1 MRAPDCVNGDIRAAE
16 RAGFRG
22 RGGGLILFLMDELG
36 LCRRHELDNEEN
48 CERYYKKVEHG
59 LNEIAVVER
68 RKAGLG
74 RERGGSHHSGIKARL
89 VAENDEHVLET
100 AAACDEADERHD
112 EVGDERG
119 DDLAERAADNNADGH
134 VNDVAF

>member
-1 MRAPDCVNGDIRAAE
+1 MRAPDRINGDIRAAE
-16 RAGFRG
+16 RAGLRG
-22 RGGGLILFLMDELG
+22 RGGGLLLFLMDELG
-36 LCRRHELDNEEN
+36 LCRCHELDNEEDR
-48 CERYYKKVEHG
+48 ERDYEEVEHG
-59 LNEIAVVER
+59 LNKIAVVER

-74 RERGGSHHSGIKARL
+74 RERGGSHYRGIKARL